1 MAVKCR
7 GMRLPLAYWSWGFS
21 NFENK
26 YGSWNSK
33 STSSYKSGVLG
44 TGLAT
49 AAKFVVSLDSA
60 SQFLLPVL
68 TWMSLGW
75 KDPDLLTDNE
85 KLCETIVKLNL
96 ENYQGFY
103 TTKKLRTYQILVLPV
118 CALWCAHMQWRNF
131 FAQFQQ
137 IEDMQNRNPTEMK
150 DWHERSI
157 SLVINWRLL
166 FFLTSDW
173 VQHL

>member
-1 MAVKCR
+1 
-7 GMRLPLAYWSWGFS
+7 
-21 NFENK
+21 
-26 YGSWNSK
+26 
-33 STSSYKSGVLG
+33 
-44 TGLAT
+44 
-49 AAKFVVSLDSA
+49 
-60 SQFLLPVL
+60 
-68 TWMSLGW
+68 MSLGW

-150 DWHERSI
+150 D
-157 SLVINWRLL
+157 
-166 FFLTSDW
+166 
-173 VQHL
+173 